1 MLICHFCGKKI
12 GCESTLSNH
21 QILGCTET
29 SSKTLS
35 KSNNSLKFL
44 SEYMKKKNCLTQ
56 IPLDS
61 NQKKNTHHIETIL
74 CERTAILE
82 DFLLSIISMI
92 EQKVE
97 ISGKCEYLPLLDY
110 TQYTS
115 SYNLVLSQ

>member
-1 MLICHFCGKKI
+1 MN
-12 GCESTLSNH
+12 TW
-21 QILGCTET
+21 
-29 SSKTLS
+29 
-35 KSNNSLKFL
+35 
-44 SEYMKKKNCLTQ
+44 KKKL
-56 IPLDS
+56 PDS
-61 NQKKNTHHIETIL
+61 DSTWFKSEKKNTHHIETIL

-115 SYNLVLSQ
+115 SYNLVLSQWCMRISKDY